1 MSAANPDD
9 ELITHYTNEK
19 GERVKLK
26 APYSVNIL
34 RSIFGPTDADIAK
47 EFDEAIPMIEEKAKH
62 VDCDCMACRPWT
74 T

>member
-1 MSAANPDD
+1 M
-9 ELITHYTNEK
+9 
-19 GERVKLK
+19 KLK

-34 RSIFGPTDADIAK
+34 RSILGPTDADIAK

-62 VDCDCMACRPWT
+62 VDCDCLACRPWT